1 MFLLIIH
8 FLLFFLIHF
17 TADRIPRSAE
27 EWRTERIGKSH
38 STIDR
43 PSQEQCQLD
52 ETKLPTRFGLASTRL
67 LILIY
72 KYFGV
77 IRLQTN
83 LIETIVEFV
92 I

>member
-1 MFLLIIH
+1 MIIH
-8 FLLFFLIHF
+8 FLLFFLTIHF

-38 STIDR
+38 SIIDR

-52 ETKLPTRFGLASTRL
+52 ETKLPTRFGLASTHL

-77 IRLQTN
+77 ICLQTN
-83 LIETIVEFV
+83 LIETIKEFV